1 MISKTKE
8 MNVARRFSRNR
19 ISMTLGVL
27 AASLVLSAGAIAADA
42 PKDNELLRDYVHYVR
57 IARYDLALSNAQAI
71 LDRLVP
77 PHGKTEA
84 DKGGISLSQFVKLVD
99 AGDVPRFEESVAR
112 GMRVTEVELVSSK
125 LLAAYEQGKRD
136 EARVADSVTKN
147 IQLLVGTSRQRL
159 VGRERLIAAGEY
171 AMPQLLENLSRNQ
184 DPALATE
191 IRKLMVD
198 MGRQSVGPLSA
209 ALPAVEPKF
218 QETLAG
224 ILGDIRYKAA
234 LPSLYEL
241 ALSSSSTP
249 SAAKAARTAIAKI
262 DSGFDSQ
269 MDASLLFEN
278 LGEDYYSQLES
289 LTSFPRESQQLV
301 WSFFPGGGLTSTP
314 VRTEVYHETMAMKMA
329 ERALRLRASNREAT
343 ALWVA
348 ANYRREFDNPTD
360 YKSSL
365 FGDLRDAMYYGV
377 SSGPSISQRVLARAL
392 KTRDTAL
399 ALKAI
404 GALSKTAG
412 AAALASSDVGRPLLD
427 ALLYP
432 NRRVQNEAALALAAA
447 NPQSTF
453 EGSDRVVPILA
464 GAVRDAGARFAVV
477 VGGDA
482 EATNSIAGVLRTAG
496 FTVLPP
502 GRSLTELAEPI
513 AGAPGV
519 DLIVSMLPGNSTR
532 LLIAQARSSN
542 RLLATPIVAIVSEL
556 AEPELRSLHGR
567 DNTIALVR
575 EGSQPAQIAQ
585 ATSNLLSKN
594 AGDALS
600 ADEAAGYQTRALTAL
615 RDLAVANTP
624 VFNVADST
632 LPLAGA
638 IEGAKGKLRE
648 QIGEVLSRVGSKRA
662 QSALAEAT
670 LAAEGDEMQTLIGKL
685 TGSAKRFGNLLDDRQ
700 IKRITD
706 MAGKGSDE
714 QATAVAAL
722 IGALN
727 LSNDSILSL
736 LVAPEAAKQ

>member
-1 MISKTKE
+1 M
-8 MNVARRFSRNR
+8 ARSFSRNR
-19 ISMTLGVL
+19 ISTTLGIFVASMTLSV
-27 AASLVLSAGAIAADA
+27 SAMAADA

-57 IARYDLALSNAQAI
+57 IARYDLALSNAQAM

-77 PHGKTEA
+77 PFGKTEA
-84 DKGGISLSQFVKLVD
+84 DKGGISLSAFVKLVD

-112 GMRVTEVELVSSK
+112 GMRVAEVEQVSAK

-136 EARVADSVTKN
+136 EARVADNVTKN
-147 IQLLVGTSRQRL
+147 IQLLIGTSRQRL

-171 AMPQLLENLSRNQ
+171 AMPQLLENLTRNQ
-184 DPALATE
+184 DAALSTE

-198 MGRQSVGPLSA
+198 MGRQSVAPLTA
-209 ALPAVEPKF
+209 ALPAVEPKL

-241 ALSSSSTP
+241 ALSPTAGASTK
-249 SAAKAARTAIAKI
+249 KAASDAIAKI
-262 DSGFDSQ
+262 DRAFDAQ

-289 LTSFPRESQQLV
+289 LTSFPRENMQLV
-301 WSFFPGGGLTSTP
+301 WDFFPGGGLTATP
-314 VRTEVYHETMAMKMA
+314 VRSEIFHETMAMRMS

-348 ANYRREFDNPTD
+348 SNFRREFDTPAE
-360 YKSSL
+360 YKSPL
-365 FGDLRDAMYYGV
+365 FGSLRDAMYYSV
-377 SSGPSISQRVLARAL
+377 SAGPSISQRVLARAL

-404 GALSKTAG
+404 NALSQTAG
-412 AAALASSDVGRPLLD
+412 ASALASADVGRPLLD

-432 NRRVQNEAALALAAA
+432 NRRVQIEAALALAAA

-477 VGGDA
+477 VGA
-482 EATNSIAGVLRTAG
+482 NPEASNSIAGVLRTAG

-502 GRSLTELAEPI
+502 GRSLSELAEPI

-519 DLIVSMLPGNSTR
+519 DLIVSMLPGSATR
-532 LLIAQARSSN
+532 ELIAQSRSST

-556 AEPELRSLHGR
+556 AEPDLRAMYGR
-567 DNTIALVR
+567 DSTIALVR
-575 EGSQPAQIAQ
+575 EGSQPAQIAT

-594 AGDALS
+594 AGDALT
-600 ADEAAGYQTRALTAL
+600 ADEAAAYQTRALTAL
-615 RDLAVANTP
+615 RDLAIASTP
-624 VFNVADST
+624 VFNVGDST
-632 LPLAGA
+632 LPLAGS
-638 IEGAKGKLRE
+638 IENAKGKLRE
-648 QIGEVLSRVGSKRA
+648 QIGEVLARIGSKRA

-670 LAAEGDEMQTLIGKL
+670 LAAEGDEMLTLINKL

-700 IKRITD
+700 VKRFTD

-727 LSNDSILSL
+727 LSNDSFLSL
-736 LVAPEAAKQ
+736 LAAPEAPKQ